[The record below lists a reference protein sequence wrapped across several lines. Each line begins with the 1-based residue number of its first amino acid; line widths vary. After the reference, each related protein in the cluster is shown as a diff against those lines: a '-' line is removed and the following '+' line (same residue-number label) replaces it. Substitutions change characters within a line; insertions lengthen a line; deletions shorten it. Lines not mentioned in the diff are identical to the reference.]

1 MLALAAF
8 NALTHS
14 SQGWLRGP
22 FGGERHQHD
31 SAGKL
36 WQRHSGAVCMAP
48 GAALPRVG
56 MELRRG
62 HVCYRVVSDRGKQ
75 SSIRRAMEP
84 DSGELVPIRLAASL
98 REWSMGRILDSPIT
112 LCWLG
117 HGVLE
122 GFVNRASSL
131 FREPRRQVGPAAR
144 DHHKTHLETMVT
156 RGASEPGGSAGGHS
170 GEHHWA

>member
-22 FGGERHQHD
+22 SGGERHQHYR
-31 SAGKL
+31 AGKL
-36 WQRHSGAVCMAP
+36 WQRLSGAVCMAP
-48 GAALPRVG
+48 ADALSRVD

-84 DSGELVPIRLAASL
+84 GSGALVPLRLAANL
-98 REWSMGRILDSPIT
+98 REWSMGRILVSSIP

-122 GFVNRASSL
+122 GFVNWSSSL
-131 FREPRRQVGPAAR
+131 FHVSWRHVGPAAR
-144 DHHKTHLETMVT
+144 DHQ
-156 RGASEPGGSAGGHS
+156 
-170 GEHHWA
+170 